1 MRFEVTILG
10 SSSATPI
17 FNRNPTAQ
25 VLNINEHL
33 YLVDCGEG
41 TQVQMLRFE
50 VKASKIDHIFISHLH
65 GDHYLGLIG
74 LISSMH
80 LNGRTKP
87 LKLFGP
93 APLKEIIDL
102 QFKHSDTSLNYDLQF
117 TPTNAT
123 TPEVILDN
131 QDVTVET
138 IPLDH
143 RIPTTGFL
151 FKQKKRLRKII
162 KEKVEALNVPIE
174 HYPLLKKGAPFT
186 AADGKTYKNDELTID
201 SERPKCYAFCS
212 DTIYNERYF
221 EQIQNADLLYHEA
234 TFLHN
239 MLDRANKTFH
249 TTAWQAAQ
257 VALQT
262 QAKALLI
269 GHFSARYKSLN
280 ELLDEARTVFPHT
293 ELAIEGCTFTVGED
307 MV

>member
-41 TQVQMLRFE
+41 TQVQMLRFD

-80 LNGRTKP
+80 LNGRVKP

-93 APLKEIIDL
+93 PPLKEIIDI
-102 QFKHSDTSLNYDLQF
+102 QFKHSDTRLNYELQF
-117 TPTNAT
+117 YPTNAAIS
-123 TPEVILDN
+123 EVILDN

-162 KEKVEALNVPIE
+162 KEKAEALGVPVE
-174 HYPLLKKGAPFT
+174 HYALLKKGAPFT
-186 AADGKTYKNDELTID
+186 AADGKTYKNEELTID
-201 SERPKCYAFCS
+201 SEQPKSYAFCS
-212 DTIYNERYF
+212 DTIYNEQYF
-221 EQIQNADLLYHEA
+221 EQIKNVDLLYHES

-249 TTAWQAAQ
+249 TTAWQAGQ

-262 QAKALLI
+262 GAKALII
-269 GHFSARYKSLN
+269 GHFSARYKGLN
-280 ELLDEARTVFPHT
+280 ELLDEARSVFPKT
-293 ELAIEGCTFTVGED
+293 DLAIEGSIFSVGED
-307 MV
+307 LV

>member
-1 MRFEVTILG
+1 MKFEVTILG

-25 VLNINEHL
+25 VLNINERL
-33 YLVDCGEG
+33 YLIDCGEG
-41 TQVQMLRFE
+41 TQVQMLRFDI
-50 VKASKIDHIFISHLH
+50 KASRIDHIFISHLH
-65 GDHYLGLIG
+65 GDHYLGLVG

-80 LNGRTKP
+80 LNGRIKP

-102 QFKHSDTSLNYDLQF
+102 QFKHSDTTLNYELQF
-117 TPTNAT
+117 VAT
-123 TPEVILDN
+123 RADAPEVILDN
-131 QDVTVET
+131 QDVIVET

-162 KEKVEALNVPIE
+162 KDKVEALGIPVE
-174 HYPLLKKGAPFT
+174 HYPSLKKGAPFT
-186 AADGKTYKNDELTID
+186 TLEGKTYKNDELTVD
-201 SERPKCYAFCS
+201 SEQPKCYAFCS
-212 DTIYNERYF
+212 DTIYNEQYF
-221 EQIQNADLLYHEA
+221 EQINKVDLLYHES

-239 MLDRANKTFH
+239 MLERANKTYH

-257 VALQT
+257 IAVQT

-280 ELLDEARTVFPHT
+280 ELLDEARSVFPHT
-293 ELAIEGCTFTVGED
+293 ELAIEGVTYTVGND